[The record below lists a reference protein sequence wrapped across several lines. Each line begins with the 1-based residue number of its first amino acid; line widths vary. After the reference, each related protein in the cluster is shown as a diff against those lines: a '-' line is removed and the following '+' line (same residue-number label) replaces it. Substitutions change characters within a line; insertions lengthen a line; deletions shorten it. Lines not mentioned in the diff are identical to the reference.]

1 MSGFF
6 ESHLWEIRAA
16 QCVTNNIIFD
26 GFLRL
31 WDDSQLVND
40 HICIIFWLRKLL
52 NSRWRDF
59 FLVRTKQTRILQLCR
74 TTFVCQSI
82 SAAPRFFIIRPFC
95 HTNAASI
102 IWIFC
107 TWPCS
112 KCLTLI
118 TSVAQG
124 FIPCASASP
133 FQSLLQPRAWRILMP
148 RVNRSTWSNTSTCAL
163 AGKNLIE
170 ISVWNPTNECLS
182 SSERLRSG
190 LSLSPSCSGSLP

>member
-1 MSGFF
+1 MCHKQYHFWRIFKIVRWFAISKWSYLHHILIEGTFKFTMKRLFF
-6 ESHLWEIRAA
+6 SPYQTNMYPAA
-16 QCVTNNIIFD
+16 LQNNICM
-26 GFLRL
+26 
-31 WDDSQLVND
+31 SEN
-40 HICIIFWLRKLL
+40 
-52 NSRWRDF
+52 
-59 FLVRTKQTRILQLCR
+59 LC
-74 TTFVCQSI
+74 
-82 SAAPRFFIIRPFC
+82 SATVLHYKAVLSHKCCLYNLDI
-95 HTNAASI
+95 
-102 IWIFC
+102 
-107 TWPCS
+107 WPCS

-170 ISVWNPTNECLS
+170 ISMWNPTNECLS